1 MLSVG
6 ELEDA
11 GIRQVAIATPDT
23 QGRPVGRTV
32 PVERFVADPEVG
44 VDISSY
50 ALIYDLAGMPL
61 YDSPFA
67 GPHSGYHDIRLK
79 PDLATLRHYPGAEG
93 TALCIADVVDA
104 HGDLVPYS
112 PRTILRQQVASAE
125 KAGFEVL
132 LASELEFYLFRE
144 SPAEARSQEFRRLH
158 PTTPERSTYG
168 IAPAI
173 AQRGFLQAVT
183 QEMQRAE
190 VAASAA
196 QTEAGRG
203 QWEINLDHADPLTS
217 ADAHLAFKLG
227 VKEIARAHGMSAT
240 FMARPIADDLGSS
253 CHIHLSLSRGGEPV
267 FPDSPGSGGVSR
279 TARHAIGGLLFHLA
293 ASAIFLAPYVNSYK
307 RHVSGFAAG
316 QVTAWG
322 MDNRSVAIRVAGH
335 GASLRLEHRY
345 PGADVN
351 PYLAMA
357 VLIAAAL
364 DGIDVRREPGPP
376 AIGDA
381 DAQSDLPRP
390 PSSLGSAIDAF
401 TSSTFGL
408 DLFGSDVARHFAA
421 HAQAEWAASLA
432 AVTDWDVIRGF
443 EAV

>member
-1 MLSVG
+1 MLSITD
-6 ELEDA
+6 LEGA

-32 PVERFVADPEVG
+32 PVERFLAAPQAG

-61 YDSPFA
+61 FDSPFA
-67 GPHSGYHDIRLK
+67 GPHSGYHDIRLQ

-104 HGDLVPYS
+104 AGELVPYA
-112 PRTILRQQVASAE
+112 PRTILRQQVEAARQS
-125 KAGFEVL
+125 GFDVL
-132 LASELEFYLFRE
+132 MASELEFYLFRE
-144 SPAEARSQEFRRLH
+144 NVAEARAREFRGLH

-173 AQRGFLQAVT
+173 AQRQFLQTVT
-183 QEMQRAE
+183 QEMERAH
-190 VAASAA
+190 VASSSA

-203 QWEINLDHADPLTS
+203 QWEVNLDHADPLTS

-227 VKEIARAHGMSAT
+227 VKEIARAHDMSAT

-253 CHIHLSLSRGGEPV
+253 CHIHLSLWHDGEAV
-267 FPDSPGSGGVSR
+267 FPEVADSGHVSP
-279 TARHAIGGLLFHLA
+279 TARNAIGGLLFHLA
-293 ASAIFLAPYVNSYK
+293 ASSIFLAPYVNSYK
-307 RHVSGFAAG
+307 RHAPGFAAG

-335 GASLRLEHRY
+335 GSALRLEHRY

-351 PYLAMA
+351 PYLAKA

-364 DGIDVRREPGPP
+364 DGVTMKREPGPP
-376 AIGDA
+376 AVGDA
-381 DAQSDLPRP
+381 DADLELPRP
-390 PSSLGSAIDAF
+390 PSSLGAAIDAF
-401 TSSTFGL
+401 SASTFGK
-408 DLFGSDVARHFAA
+408 DIFGDDVARHFMS
-421 HAQAEWAASLA
+421 HAQAEWSASLA
-432 AVTDWDVIRGF
+432 AVTDWEVVRGF
-443 EAV
+443 ESV

>member
-1 MLSVG
+1 MLSVAD
-6 ELEDA
+6 LEDA

-32 PVERFVADPEVG
+32 PVERFMADPEAG

-61 YDSPFA
+61 FDSPFA

-79 PDLATLRHYPGAEG
+79 PDLETLRHYPGAEG
-93 TALCIADVVDA
+93 TVLCVADVVDA
-104 HGDLVPYS
+104 HGEFVAYS
-112 PRTILRQQVASAE
+112 PRTILRQQVDAA
-125 KAGFEVL
+125 KQAGFDVVM
-132 LASELEFYLFRE
+132 ASELEFYLFRE
-144 SPAEARSQEFRRLH
+144 SPFEARAQEFRGLH

-173 AQRGFLQAVT
+173 AQREFLQAVT
-183 QEMQRAE
+183 REMERAR
-190 VAASAA
+190 VSASSA

-203 QWEINLDHADPLTS
+203 QWEVNLDHADPLTS

-227 VKEIARAHGMSAT
+227 VKEIARAQGMSAT

-253 CHIHLSLSRGGEPV
+253 CHIHLSLLREGEPI
-267 FPDSPGSGGVSR
+267 FPKSPGSGEVSQ
-279 TARHAIGGLLFHLA
+279 TARHAIGGLLFNLA

-307 RHVSGFAAG
+307 RHVPGFAAG
-316 QVTAWG
+316 QITAWG

-335 GASLRLEHRY
+335 GSSLRLEHRY

-364 DGIDVRREPGPP
+364 DGIQSNRDPGSP
-376 AIGDA
+376 AMGDA
-381 DAQSDLPRP
+381 DAQCELPRP
-390 PSSLGSAIDAF
+390 PSSLGAAIDAF
-401 TSSTFGL
+401 MSSTFGV
-408 DLFGSDVARHFAA
+408 DLFGDDVARHFAA
-421 HAQAEWAASLA
+421 HAQAEWSASLA
-432 AVTDWDVIRGF
+432 AVTDWEVIRGF
-443 EAV
+443 DAV

>member
-1 MLSVG
+1 MLSVAD
-6 ELEDA
+6 LEDA
-11 GIRQVAIATPDT
+11 GIRQVAIASPDT

-32 PVERFVADPEVG
+32 PIDRFVADPEAG

-61 YDSPFA
+61 FDSPFA

-79 PDLATLRHYPGAEG
+79 PDLDTLRHYPGAAG

-104 HGDLVPYS
+104 RGELVAYA
-112 PRTILRQQVASAE
+112 PRTILRQQAAAAKHV
-125 KAGFEVL
+125 GFDVL
-132 LASELEFYLFRE
+132 VASELEFYLFRE
-144 SPAEARSQEFRRLH
+144 CQSEARAMEFRGLH

-168 IAPAI
+168 ISPAI
-173 AQRGFLQAVT
+173 AQRDFLQQVT
-183 QEMQRAE
+183 QEMQRAR
-190 VAASAA
+190 VPASSA

-203 QWEINLDHADPLTS
+203 QWEVNLDHADPLTS
-217 ADAHLAFKLG
+217 ADAHLTFKLG
-227 VKEIARAHGMSAT
+227 VKEVARAHGMSAT

-253 CHIHLSLSRGGEPV
+253 CHIHLSLRRDGDPV
-267 FPDSPGSGGVSR
+267 FPESPGSGDISQ
-279 TARHAIGGLLFHLA
+279 TAHHAIGGLLFHLA

-307 RHVSGFAAG
+307 RHVPGFAAG

-322 MDNRSVAIRVAGH
+322 MDNRSVAIRLAGH

-364 DGIDVRREPGPP
+364 EGMHSQRDPGPP
-376 AIGDA
+376 ALGDA
-381 DAQSDLPRP
+381 DAQGDLPRP
-390 PSSLGSAIDAF
+390 PSSLGAAIDAF
-401 TSSTFGL
+401 TSSTFGV
-408 DLFGSDVARHFAA
+408 DVFGDDVARHFAA
-421 HAQAEWAASLA
+421 HAQAEWSASLA
-432 AVTDWDVIRGF
+432 AVTDWEVIRGF
-443 EAV
+443 DAV